1 MSFERLYPTLGMRHG
16 SGPSVQ
22 GPVDEE
28 PFLIPA
34 LGSRSTPVYN
44 VHSYHTKVPP
54 EAIEPYIE
62 HHTRPGAVVLDPFA
76 GSGMTGVAA
85 RRLGRR
91 AILNDLSPAAVH
103 IAWNVTHDCDPDA
116 LAQAADR
123 VLGQVGIELES
134 LYRARC
140 DGCDRP
146 AELGYLIWSDRL
158 VCPSCGHADS
168 LWDVARDAATGT
180 LAPTYACT
188 GCRGIVA
195 RRGGDRRDSVPA
207 WVATD
212 CAACGR
218 RERRADP
225 DDVEM
230 AAAAAASPIIH
241 PYPDVPIG
249 PEREMYLRSAL
260 QRRDIHSI
268 ADFYTPRNLR
278 ALAALWAAVGAEP
291 DLRLR
296 QALALAFTNTAWHGT
311 RMRRYNLRGGQ
322 RPLTG
327 TLYIPQLSS
336 EVQVG
341 RVFAHKVRQLRT
353 FYRSER
359 PRSGAASSVDVLLG
373 TASTLATVPS
383 GSIDYIFTDP
393 PFGSNIFYADCN
405 LIWESWL
412 GTLTDTR
419 HEAVVNRSLGPER
432 GGKGVA
438 EYQELMRS
446 SFAEMRRVLRRDG
459 WLTVVFHSTDA
470 AVWRALEAAA
480 RDASLSIEGATH
492 LDKTQLSHKG
502 YKGRSGAEDVAAY
515 DVVLAIRNR
524 PSSSPRARRRTQVRR
539 EAAARILAIH
549 LASLP
554 AVGSSVEA
562 DRRRT
567 LPYLHSL
574 LVQEHFNG
582 DIGLSVGDYDLV
594 RQLCSER
601 FIVDARGRWSM
612 VSPTPRAEGKA
623 DPVEAHA

>member
-1 MSFERLYPTLGMRHG
+1 MSIELLYPSLGVGTG
-16 SGPSVQ
+16 SGQ
-22 GPVDEE
+22 ATGIVDDE
-28 PFLIPA
+28 PFLVPA
-34 LGSRSTPVYN
+34 IGSRSTPVYN

-62 HHTRPGAVVLDPFA
+62 HHTQPGDVILDPFA

-103 IAWNVTHDCDPDA
+103 IAWNVTHDCDPDE
-116 LAQAADR
+116 LARAADR
-123 VLGQVGIELES
+123 VLGEIETELDW

-140 DGCDRP
+140 DGCDNSAR
-146 AELGYLIWSDRL
+146 LGYLIWSDRL
-158 VCPSCGHADS
+158 ICPSCGQADS
-168 LWDVARDAATGT
+168 LWDVARDADSGT
-180 LAPTYACT
+180 LAPTYTCT
-188 GCRGIVA
+188 GCGRLIA
-195 RRGGDRRDSVPA
+195 RRGLDRKDSVPA

-212 CAACGR
+212 CSACGR
-218 RERRADP
+218 RERRAMA
-225 DDVEM
+225 DDLETV
-230 AAAAAASPIIH
+230 AAAAHSPLTH
-241 PYPDVPIG
+241 PFPDVPIG

-260 QRRDIHSI
+260 HRRDIHAI

-278 ALAALWAAVGAEP
+278 ALAALWAAVGDEP
-291 DLRLR
+291 DVRLR

-311 RMRRYNLRGGQ
+311 KMRRYNLRGGQ

-336 EVQVG
+336 EVHVG
-341 RVFAHKVRQLRT
+341 RVFAHKLRQLQK

-359 PRSGAASSVDVLLG
+359 SNVSSASSVNVLLG
-373 TASTLATVPS
+373 SAGDLAVIPS
-383 GSIDYIFTDP
+383 RSIDYIFTDP

-412 GTLTDTR
+412 GTLTDAR
-419 HEAVVNRSLGPER
+419 QEAVVNRSLGRES
-432 GGKGVA
+432 GGKGVP
-438 EYQELMRS
+438 EYQRLMLS
-446 SFAEMRRVLRRDG
+446 SFAEMQRVLRPDG

-470 AVWRALEAAA
+470 DVWRALEEAA

-502 YKGRSGAEDVAAY
+502 YKGRSGSEDVAAY

-524 PSSSPRARRRTQVRR
+524 PSTSRPARQRTQARRV
-539 EAAARILAIH
+539 AAANVLSAH
-549 LASLP
+549 LTSLP
-554 AVGSSVEA
+554 PLGTSIEA

-594 RQLCSER
+594 RQLCIEQ
-601 FIVDARGRWSM
+601 FVVDGHGRW
-612 VSPTPRAEGKA
+612 TLRAPRMDSG
-623 DPVEAHA
+623 PVEAHA